1 MAMNYISTRDTSKKE
16 CVSSAMAI
24 KQGIAADGGLFV
36 PNELPTIDEA
46 FVRELAKCEYHERAA
61 KILSLFLTDYTYDEL
76 LKVCGEAYN
85 ENSFVGGAAPISKVG
100 ENYFLE
106 LWHGPTCAFK
116 DLALQLLPRLL
127 SLSLDKTGEKGDA
140 LILVATSGDTGK
152 AALEGYCDVDRVKI
166 MVFYPNDGVSN
177 MQKKQMAT
185 QKGENVS
192 VVAINGNFDDAQSG
206 VKKIFADKETIE
218 KLSENGY
225 FLSSA
230 NSINW
235 GRLAPQIVYYFSA
248 YCDLINEG
256 ELEYGDIL
264 NVTVPTGNFG
274 NILAGY
280 IAKKMGLPLGT
291 LVCATNKNNILAD
304 FFESGKYDKRRP
316 FYTTVS
322 PSMDI
327 LISSNLERL
336 LWFTEGSEF
345 TKAKMTE
352 FSENNCYE
360 TEKGIFPDFVGSTCS
375 EENTF
380 AKIKEVFEKYGYT
393 VDPHTA
399 VAAYVADEYKKTD
412 AGKMLIVS
420 TASPYKFPYAVAEAL
435 GVSECADDFEMLD
448 KVSDYTKTEIPEPLK
463 KLKNATVRFGKTVE
477 PSKMKDEV
485 VIFGD
490 R

>member
-1 MAMNYISTRDTSKKE
+1 MKYISTRNTENDIL
-16 CVSSAMAI
+16 VSSATAI
-24 KQGIAADGGLFV
+24 KQGIAEDGGLFV
-36 PNELPTIDEA
+36 PTEIPTIDKN
-46 FVRELAKCEYHERAA
+46 FVTELSDLPYFERAA
-61 KILSLFLTDYTYDEL
+61 RILSLFLTDYSIDEL
-76 LKVCGEAYN
+76 RDVCSKAYS
-85 ENSFVGGAAPISKVG
+85 ETSFKGGSAPISKVG
-100 ENYFLE
+100 DNYFLE

-127 SLSLDKTGEKGDA
+127 SLSLEKTNEKDDA

-185 QKGENVS
+185 QKGNNVS
-192 VVAINGNFDDAQSG
+192 VVAINGNFDDAQTG
-206 VKKIFADKETIE
+206 VKRIFVDDDAKK

-248 YCDLINEG
+248 YCDLVKEG
-256 ELEYGDIL
+256 ELKNGETL

-274 NILAGY
+274 NILAAY
-280 IAKKMGLPLGT
+280 IAKRMGLPIKT

-316 FYTTVS
+316 FYTTAS

-336 LWFTEGSEF
+336 LWFTEGGEF
-345 TKAKMTE
+345 TKTKMNE
-352 FSENNCYE
+352 FSENEYYE
-360 TEKGIFPDFVGSTCS
+360 TKKGLFSDFVGGTCS
-375 EENTF
+375 EENTRL
-380 AKIKEVFEKYGYT
+380 KIKEVFEKYGYC

-399 VAAYVADEYKKTD
+399 VAAYVADEYKARGD
-412 AGKMLIVS
+412 NAKMLVVS
-420 TASPYKFPYAVAEAL
+420 TASPYKFPYAVAESL
-435 GVSECADDFEMLD
+435 GIPRSEDEFEMLE
-448 KVSDYTKTEIPEPLK
+448 SLSHFTKTEIPEPLRA
-463 KLKNATVRFGKTVE
+463 LKTATVRFTKAVE
-477 PSKMKDEV
+477 PSEMKTEALG
-485 VIFGD
+485 FGEN
-490 R
+490 

>member
-1 MAMNYISTRDTSKKE
+1 
-16 CVSSAMAI
+16 
-24 KQGIAADGGLFV
+24 
-36 PNELPTIDEA
+36 
-46 FVRELAKCEYHERAA
+46 
-61 KILSLFLTDYTYDEL
+61 
-76 LKVCGEAYN
+76 
-85 ENSFVGGAAPISKVG
+85 
-100 ENYFLE
+100 
-106 LWHGPTCAFK
+106 
-116 DLALQLLPRLL
+116 
-127 SLSLDKTGEKGDA
+127 
-140 LILVATSGDTGK
+140 
-152 AALEGYCDVDRVKI
+152 
-166 MVFYPNDGVSN
+166 
-177 MQKKQMAT
+177 
-185 QKGENVS
+185 
-192 VVAINGNFDDAQSG
+192 
-206 VKKIFADKETIE
+206 
-218 KLSENGY
+218 
-225 FLSSA
+225 
-230 NSINW
+230 
-235 GRLAPQIVYYFSA
+235 
-248 YCDLINEG
+248 
-256 ELEYGDIL
+256 
-264 NVTVPTGNFG
+264 
-274 NILAGY
+274 
-280 IAKKMGLPLGT
+280 MGLPLGT

-360 TEKGIFPDFVGSTCS
+360 TEKGIFPDFVGGTCS

-380 AKIKEVFEKYGYT
+380 AKIKEVFEKYGYC

-412 AGKMLIVS
+412 SGKMLIVS

-435 GVSECADDFEMLD
+435 EISECADDFEMLD
-448 KVSDYTKTEIPEPLK
+448 KVSEYTKTEIPEPLK
-463 KLKNATVRFGKTVE
+463 KLKNASVRFGKTVE

>member
-1 MAMNYISTRDTSKKE
+1 MNYISTRDTSKKTF
-16 CVSSAMAI
+16 VSSATAI
-24 KQGIAADGGLFV
+24 KQGIATDGGLFV
-36 PNELPTIDEA
+36 PTELPKIDET
-46 FVRELAKCEYHERAA
+46 FVRDLVKCEYHERAA

-152 AALEGYCDVDRVKI
+152 AALEGYHDVDRVKI

-248 YCDLINEG
+248 YCDLLAEG
-256 ELEYGDIL
+256 ELEYGETL

-274 NILAGY
+274 NILACY
-280 IAKKMGLPLGT
+280 IAKKMGLPIGT

-345 TKAKMTE
+345 TKAKMSE
-352 FSENNCYE
+352 FSENNYYE
-360 TEKGIFPDFVGSTCS
+360 TEKGIFPDFVGGTCN

-380 AKIKEVFEKYGYT
+380 AKIKEVFEKYGYC

-412 AGKMLIVS
+412 AGKMLVVS

-435 GVSECADDFEMLD
+435 GICECADDFEMLD
-448 KVSDYTKTEIPEPLK
+448 KVSEYTKTEIPEPLK
-463 KLKNATVRFGKTVE
+463 KLKNASVRFGKTVE

-485 VIFGD
+485 VIFGN

>member
-1 MAMNYISTRDTSKKE
+1 MNYISTRDTSKKTF
-16 CVSSAMAI
+16 VSSATAI
-24 KQGIAADGGLFV
+24 KQGIATDGGLFV
-36 PNELPTIDEA
+36 PTELPKIDET
-46 FVRELAKCEYHERAA
+46 FVRDLVKCAYHERAA

-152 AALEGYCDVDRVKI
+152 AALEGYHDVDRVKI

-248 YCDLINEG
+248 YCDLLAEG
-256 ELEYGDIL
+256 ELEYGETL

-274 NILAGY
+274 NILACY
-280 IAKKMGLPLGT
+280 IAKKMGLPIGT

-345 TKAKMTE
+345 TKAKMSE
-352 FSENNCYE
+352 FSENNYYE
-360 TEKGIFPDFVGSTCS
+360 TEKGIFPDFVGGTCN

-380 AKIKEVFEKYGYT
+380 AKIKEVFEKYGYC

-448 KVSDYTKTEIPEPLK
+448 KVSEYTKTEIPEPLK
-463 KLKNATVRFGKTVE
+463 KLKNASVRFGKTVE